1 MEERDRTY
9 DADYQQHRQCAA
21 EPHAEEGVVLS
32 LGSFTKILAPGLRV
46 GWVEA
51 SPALLQLLAAS
62 GYVVSGGGVAPF
74 TSEVIA
80 EALLVGDQDAFLEH
94 LTGEY
99 SRRAG
104 LLHRLLTE
112 AGVGLEMGPATGG
125 YFTWV
130 KLPAGLT
137 ATKALALGE
146 EYGVSFLP
154 GGRCDASG
162 CGDFDGYVRLCFAYL
177 DDEELRVGAGRLV
190 ALVRDA
196 LASSQL

>member
-1 MEERDRTY
+1 MPVGLASTGMIT
-9 DADYQQHRQCAA
+9 A
-21 EPHAEEGVVLS
+21 
-32 LGSFTKILAPGLRV
+32 LGSG
-46 GWVEA
+46 EN
-51 SPALLQLLAAS
+51 LAA
-62 GYVVSGGGVAPF
+62 GLDRACTQQYIPMGPAYFTRKRRRHADEVSAGISQIRIERRKAHIVADGQSHSTPRQLRHHGGVAR
-74 TSEVIA
+74 
-80 EALLVGDQDAFLEH
+80 LVGIRF
-94 LTGEY
+94 
-99 SRRAG
+99 
-104 LLHRLLTE
+104 
-112 AGVGLEMGPATGG
+112 
-125 YFTWV
+125 
-130 KLPAGLT
+130 PAGLT